1 MNARSW
7 RVSELLAALSGKEP
21 ERKTSMRKTIT
32 AAVAVLATGL
42 IATGCTSPSTTA
54 TAGTD
59 APETLV
65 VYSNSVSDG
74 RGDWL
79 KKEADIAGFKL
90 RLVDLGGGDIRN
102 RLLAEKANPI
112 ADVTFGLNNVYF
124 ESLKKAKVLD
134 AYTPSWAGKVD
145 ASAGDEAGKEYWPI
159 VREPVM
165 LVYNK
170 AAYTK
175 PDQAPSDWPDL
186 WTKKQFAKRYEVP
199 SDLGGATTQ
208 MVLAGILSRYR
219 DDKGDLG
226 VSQAGWDA
234 VKAYFQDGVP
244 AVPGTDLYAQI
255 AAGKVDAGQMWLAGK
270 ATREQQYK
278 VSTEAAHPKTGVPM
292 VVQQVGLVKGTKKS
306 AEAKKFIDWFGSAKV
321 QAAWSKQFQT
331 VPTNKDALAQ
341 ADPAAVS
348 ATDSFTEQAIDWAFV
363 AQHLD
368 QWIEKIELDY
378 LAN

>member
-1 MNARSW
+1 
-7 RVSELLAALSGKEP
+7 
-21 ERKTSMRKTIT
+21 MRKTIT
-32 AAVAVLATGL
+32 AAAAVLVTGL
-42 IATGCTSPSTTA
+42 IATGCALPVSPGGQ
-54 TAGTD
+54 AG
-59 APETLV
+59 AGSAKSLV

-79 KKEADIAGFKL
+79 KKEAEKTGFKL
-90 RLVDLGGGDIRN
+90 QLVDLGGGDIRN

-124 ESLKKAKVLD
+124 ENLKKDDVLD
-134 AYTPSWAGKVD
+134 SYTPSWAGEVD
-145 ASAGDEAGKEYWPI
+145 AKASDLDGKEFWPI

-175 PDQAPSDWPDL
+175 PGQAPSDWPDL
-186 WTKKQFAKRYEVP
+186 WTKKQFAKRYEVQ
-199 SDLGGATTQ
+199 STLGGATTQ

-234 VKAYFQDGVP
+234 VKAYFRNGVP
-244 AVPGTDLYAQI
+244 SVADTDLYAQM
-255 AAGKVDAGQMWLAGK
+255 ASGKVDAGQMWLAGK

-278 VSTEAAHPKTGVPM
+278 IATEAVHPKIGVPV

-306 AEAKKFIDWFGSAKV
+306 AEAKKFIDWFGSAKI
-321 QAAWSKQFQT
+321 QAAWSQQFHT
-331 VPTNKDALAQ
+331 APMNKDALPQ
-341 ADPAAVS
+341 ADQAAVS
-348 ATDSFTEQAIDWAFV
+348 ATDSFTEQDIDWPFV

-368 QWIEKIELDY
+368 QWVEKIELDY